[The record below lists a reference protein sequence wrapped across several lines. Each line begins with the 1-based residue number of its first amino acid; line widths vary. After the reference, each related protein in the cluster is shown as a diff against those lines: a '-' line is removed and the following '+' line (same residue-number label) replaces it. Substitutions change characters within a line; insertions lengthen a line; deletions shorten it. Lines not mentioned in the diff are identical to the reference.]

1 MTLLPSVSQSF
12 APDFLRAIPPALD
25 HLIADVP
32 GVRSAVVATG
42 DGFELAV
49 ASNSGLSGERLAA
62 LSSSMLALAQAS
74 LRELKIGGTGSVLV
88 ESSGG
93 RLLIAEAATQSWPVV
108 LCVAA
113 DGETV
118 AGKLL
123 WAARRC
129 VAALEAASAP
139 ATEFSTRRAP

>member
-1 MTLLPSVSQSF
+1 MNAPLPVTDCFSLE
-12 APDFLRAIPPALD
+12 FLDTARAALD
-25 HLIADVP
+25 QLLDDVP

-49 ASNSGLSGERLAA
+49 ASRSSIDGDRLAA

-74 LRELKIGGTGSVLV
+74 LRELQIDGSGSVLV
-88 ESSGG
+88 ESGG
-93 RLLIAEAATQSWPVV
+93 GKLLIAEAASQPWPTV
-108 LCVAA
+108 LCLVAE
-113 DGETV
+113 GETM

-129 VAALEAASAP
+129 VGRLQGEP
-139 ATEFSTRRAP
+139 AHPA

>member
-1 MTLLPSVSQSF
+1 MNAPLPVTDCF
-12 APDFLRAIPPALD
+12 APDFLDAAHGALD
-25 HLIADVP
+25 RLLEDVP

-49 ASNSGLSGERLAA
+49 ASRSAIAGERLAA

-74 LRELKIGGTGSVLV
+74 LCELQIDGSGSVLV
-88 ESSGG
+88 ECGG
-93 RLLIAEAATQSWPVV
+93 GKLLIAEAASQPWPTV
-108 LCVAA
+108 LCLVAE
-113 DGETV
+113 GETM

-129 VAALEAASAP
+129 VEALQAAAAP
-139 ATEFSTRRAP
+139 AAFTPA